1 MLNAVVEVH
10 LDRILKTVIIFKGLM
25 IEWVVV
31 KVNIRFATVLF
42 YILNKLVEYGL
53 NCLKQGRFRL
63 AYKGS
68 WTK

>member
-42 YILNKLVEYGL
+42 YKLN
-53 NCLKQGRFRL
+53 
-63 AYKGS
+63 
-68 WTK
+68 